1 MASLERLWKE
11 GRDGALSPLEQ
22 MRAWALRTAQRDLG
36 GDKAVNL
43 EKIADQVTKVGGGH
57 PTREAIRRF
66 LDRVDEDPEW
76 YPGKTYR
83 KRPGPQAVLHG
94 KKRKQVAKSAMNLK
108 KEGAEPTYAAIAARC
123 PAAVVNP
130 DTGKPVDKKLVY
142 TVLKTDCYD
151 RNPEDPWVCKPVY
164 TRRFLPDDLMEQRLH
179 WAKRL
184 LQEGYT
190 GGWFYRHVV
199 WVDLCHTIIPGDEK
213 KALAQTLARKNHSR
227 WYSRDAKG
235 DNCNLSAP
243 KHALTQCAF
252 RDEKVWWG
260 FVMLRGK
267 VHVEVFDDDFPGEN
281 SKGAKILGQKLE
293 GIVALRTPRSSLQ
306 KPKVVFSDRGRGF
319 YNPQGYIT
327 KKWADA
333 LQEGGIYNVSYLSE
347 ATLCESTTASV

>member
-1 MASLERLWKE
+1 MPPPFEESFVDGFDSL
-11 GRDGALSPLEQ
+11 
-22 MRAWALRTAQRDLG
+22 
-36 GDKAVNL
+36 
-43 EKIADQVTKVGGGH
+43 
-57 PTREAIRRF
+57 
-66 LDRVDEDPEW
+66 
-76 YPGKTYR
+76 
-83 KRPGPQAVLHG
+83 
-94 KKRKQVAKSAMNLK
+94 
-108 KEGAEPTYAAIAARC
+108 AARC

-151 RNPEDPWVCKPVY
+151 RNPEEPWVCEPVY
-164 TRRFLPDDLMEQRLH
+164 TRRFLPEDLMEQRLH

-213 KALAQTLARKNHSR
+213 KALAQTLARENHSR

-260 FVMLRGK
+260 FVVFRGK